1 MYNNNINLQKIN
13 KSTASVSNS
22 VTLNPFS
29 GASETYTSSTCNAE
43 ATSTKINASG
53 ATTLK
58 HMTDHGIKLIG
69 CYDSGAA
76 IASGEEYKDAF
87 TSDITEI
94 QNLMQGNGDKHGHA
108 RGQIIRLFRFI
119 PADAGFVCID
129 IDRGHA
135 NGIDGLAKF
144 YEMFEKLNIF
154 RPQLP
159 KILQD
164 IENGSFPVYTNTP
177 SGGFHLYFKYKG
189 QAMKKCIPTQNVE
202 IFHANGAVAAPGS
215 IKNNKPYIFHGSLDD
230 APKLPPL
237 LEKIIHQSMASE
249 DQWKAQPKFTYQQ
262 PRDKS
267 IPTLEK
273 LAEYAE
279 NDGNYAGRNELC
291 FEIARRAARYGDYYS
306 QSEIISFLRS
316 YPGTS
321 GHKQIKDAVSS
332 AYKYRRTRNEH

>member
-1 MYNNNINLQKIN
+1 MKIHLAHN
-13 KSTASVSNS
+13 EEAPVRGSN
-22 VTLNPFS
+22 VTLAPVNV
-29 GASETYTSSTCNAE
+29 SSF
-43 ATSTKINASG
+43 K
-53 ATTLK
+53 LVK

-76 IASGEEYKDAF
+76 IASGEEYNTAF

-119 PADAGFVCID
+119 PANADFVCID

-164 IENGSFPVYTNTP
+164 IENGSFPVYTDTP

-189 QAMKKCIPTQNVE
+189 RAMKKCIPAPNVE

-215 IKNNKPYIFHGSLDD
+215 IKNDKPYIFHGSLDD
-230 APKLPPL
+230 APKLPPII
-237 LEKIIHQSMASE
+237 EKIIHQSMASE
-249 DQWKAQPKFTYQQ
+249 DQWKAPPKFTYQQ

-267 IPTLEK
+267 IPTLEQ

-306 QSEIISFLRS
+306 KNEVISFLQS
-316 YPGTS
+316 YHRTS
-321 GHKQIKDAVSS
+321 GHKQIKNAVSS
-332 AYKYRRTRNEH
+332 AYKYRRIRNGH